1 MKLTKSQ
8 LKKIIK
14 EELEEARLG
23 SPTKTYKLRM
33 YDGEYEHEIEVKGAT
48 SVETRSEEF
57 VKTIVIDG
65 KIEVDFP
72 NVKSLDIVG

>member
-8 LKKIIK
+8 LNKLIK
-14 EELEEARLG
+14 EEIEDTLG
-23 SPTKTYKLRM
+23 SPTKTYNHRM